1 MDWNQSTMYEQ
12 RVRFIL
18 EVQQRTFSFAES
30 CRRYS
35 ISRAAGYKWWTRF
48 LAEGFEGLHDRSH
61 RPHHC
66 PHAVA
71 EGVVEHVVDL
81 RQRYGWGS
89 RKIRKLTAE
98 KFGEAPARRTIDR
111 IFERHDLITKKR
123 RRSGKPGHPGKPLTP
138 MDEPN
143 AVWTVDF
150 KGQFKMFNGRYC
162 YPLTIQDGFSRFLL
176 ECRGLYS
183 TSIELAK
190 PVFIKVFR
198 EFGVPA
204 VIRSDNGTPFASIGL
219 ARLTRLSAWWI
230 RLGIRPETIE
240 PGKPQQNGRHE
251 RMHRT
256 LKREA
261 TRRRRPTS
269 VPSSAT
275 STNSAIPSITSGR
288 TRLSTMRLPTQSIN
302 LPLEPTPTS
311 SHLSRTLSTSRS
323 ERSLQTEGSA
333 GTRVGST
340 SVRLWATSSSPS
352 NPSVPLCGRS
362 TSDPLPSG
370 GLTKNSSSFSTPT
383 ATQEETQSVNHQPTP
398 LCQPS
403 GALFTCALRERSIF
417 SPHDRTSRRLQRLH
431 LPLVLRGLGPSR
443 VGSPPRSGGGGCGR
457 PMETVRNPRR
467 GPAGGDAGRGP
478 AVPPGAVG
486 ANAGSAAPKRC

>member
-150 KGQFKMFNGRYC
+150 KGQFKMLNGRYC

-190 PVFIKVFR
+190 PVFIKAFFR

-251 RMHRT
+251 NMHLV
-256 LKREA
+256 LKRRT
-261 TRRRRPTS
+261 TR
-269 VPSSAT
+269 
-275 STNSAIPSITSGR
+275 
-288 TRLSTMRLPTQSIN
+288 
-302 LPLEPTPTS
+302 
-311 SHLSRTLSTSRS
+311 
-323 ERSLQTEGSA
+323 
-333 GTRVGST
+333 
-340 SVRLWATSSSPS
+340 
-352 NPSVPLCGRS
+352 
-362 TSDPLPSG
+362 
-370 GLTKNSSSFSTPT
+370 
-383 ATQEETQSVNHQPTP
+383 
-398 LCQPS
+398 
-403 GALFTCALRERSIF
+403 
-417 SPHDRTSRRLQRLH
+417 
-431 LPLVLRGLGPSR
+431 
-443 VGSPPRSGGGGCGR
+443 PPRSNMRTQQRAFRNFMAEFNHIR
-457 PMETVRNPRR
+457 PHEALD
-467 GPAGGDAGRGP
+467 G
-478 AVPPGAVG
+478 AVPADLYRPSPRPFPKTLEPITYPGHFETRLVSYNGGIRWYRHRVPVSRLLAGHNVG
-486 ANAGSAAPKRC
+486 LEEIDHGLFDVYFGPIWLGRFVEPKGLIFDSQGRVKRRTGGTHKGRRTVNHVS

>member
-12 RVRFIL
+12 RVHFIL

-150 KGQFKMFNGRYC
+150 KGQFKMLNGRYC

-198 EFGVPA
+198 EFGLPA
-204 VIRSDNGTPFASIGL
+204 VIRSDNGTPSLPSASL
-219 ARLTRLSAWWI
+219 ASHGSA
-230 RLGIRPETIE
+230 LGGSVSVSVPRPSNLVSHSRMAVTNECIE
-240 PGKPQQNGRHE
+240 PSSAKPLG
-251 RMHRT
+251 
-256 LKREA
+256 
-261 TRRRRPTS
+261 RRRPTS
-269 VPSSAT
+269 VHSSAT
-275 STNSAIPSITSGR
+275 STTSAAPLTRSGR
-288 TRLSTMRLPTQSIN
+288 MRRSTMRRPIQPTDR
-302 LPLEPTPTS
+302 PLEPTPTS
-311 SHLSRTLSTSRS
+311 SLLSCTPSTSRS
-323 ERSLQTEGSA
+323 VRSLQTEAFA

-340 SVRLWATSSSPS
+340 SARRWATSSSGS
-352 NPSVPLCGRS
+352 NPSVWLCGKS
-362 TSDPLPSG
+362 TSDPLPSR
-370 GLTKNSSSFSTPT
+370 GLTKNSSSFATPT
-383 ATQEETQSVNHQPTP
+383 VTQDVTQSVNHQLAP

-403 GALFTCALRERSIF
+403 GALFI
-417 SPHDRTSRRLQRLH
+417 P
-431 LPLVLRGLGPSR
+431 
-443 VGSPPRSGGGGCGR
+443 
-457 PMETVRNPRR
+457 
-467 GPAGGDAGRGP
+467 
-478 AVPPGAVG
+478 
-486 ANAGSAAPKRC
+486 

>member
-30 CRRYS
+30 CRRYG
-35 ISRAAGYKWWTRF
+35 ISRTAGYTWWTRF

-71 EGVVEHVVDL
+71 EPIVEHVVDL

-89 RKIRKLTAE
+89 RKIRKLTAV
-98 KFGEAPARRTIDR
+98 KFGSAPARRTIDR

-150 KGQFKMFNGRYC
+150 KGQFKMRSGRYC

-190 PVFIKVFR
+190 PVFIKTFR
-198 EFGVPA
+198 EFGLPA

-219 ARLTRLSAWWI
+219 ARLTRLSAPGGSVSVSV
-230 RLGIRPETIE
+230 LRPSSPESRSRTAATNACTE
-240 PGKPQQNGRHE
+240 LSSAKPLARP
-251 RMHRT
+251 
-256 LKREA
+256 
-261 TRRRRPTS
+261 RPTS

-275 STNSAIPSITSGR
+275 STTSATPSITSAR
-288 TRLSTMRLPTQSIN
+288 TRLSTMRLPNQSTDR
-302 LPLEPTPTS
+302 LLELTPRPSLLS
-311 SHLSRTLSTSRS
+311 STPNTSRS
-323 ERSLQTEGSA
+323 VKSLQMEASD

-340 SVRLWATSSSPS
+340 SAR
-352 NPSVPLCGRS
+352 
-362 TSDPLPSG
+362 
-370 GLTKNSSSFSTPT
+370 
-383 ATQEETQSVNHQPTP
+383 
-398 LCQPS
+398 
-403 GALFTCALRERSIF
+403 
-417 SPHDRTSRRLQRLH
+417 RT
-431 LPLVLRGLGPSR
+431 
-443 VGSPPRSGGGGCGR
+443 
-457 PMETVRNPRR
+457 
-467 GPAGGDAGRGP
+467 
-478 AVPPGAVG
+478 
-486 ANAGSAAPKRC
+486 

>member
-30 CRRYS
+30 CRRYG
-35 ISRAAGYKWWTRF
+35 ISRTAGYTWWTRF

-71 EGVVEHVVDL
+71 EPIVEHVVDL

-89 RKIRKLTAE
+89 RKIRKLTAV
-98 KFGEAPARRTIDR
+98 KFGGAPVRRTIDR

-150 KGQFKMFNGRYC
+150 KGQFKMRNGRYC

-190 PVFIKVFR
+190 PVFINVFR
-198 EFGVPA
+198 EFGLPA

-261 TRRRRPTS
+261 TQPPKADLSAQQRHFNDFRRTFNHIRPHE
-269 VPSSAT
+269 ALDDA
-275 STNSAIPSITSGR
+275 NSP
-288 TRLSTMRLPTQSIN
+288 LRLPI
-302 LPLEPTPTS
+302 S
-311 SHLSRTLSTSRS
+311 S
-323 ERSLQTEGSA
+323 
-333 GTRVGST
+333 
-340 SVRLWATSSSPS
+340 
-352 NPSVPLCGRS
+352 
-362 TSDPLPSG
+362 
-370 GLTKNSSSFSTPT
+370 
-383 ATQEETQSVNHQPTP
+383 
-398 LCQPS
+398 
-403 GALFTCALRERSIF
+403 
-417 SPHDRTSRRLQRLH
+417 
-431 LPLVLRGLGPSR
+431 
-443 VGSPPRSGGGGCGR
+443 
-457 PMETVRNPRR
+457 
-467 GPAGGDAGRGP
+467 
-478 AVPPGAVG
+478 
-486 ANAGSAAPKRC
+486 

>member
-30 CRRYS
+30 CRRYG
-35 ISRAAGYKWWTRF
+35 ISRTAGYTWWTRF

-71 EGVVEHVVDL
+71 EPIVEHVVDL

-98 KFGEAPARRTIDR
+98 KFGGAPARRTIDR

-143 AVWTVDF
+143 AAWPVDF
-150 KGQFKMFNGRYC
+150 KGQFKMLNGRYC

-190 PVFIKVFR
+190 PVFINVFR
-198 EFGVPA
+198 EFGLPA

-261 TRRRRPTS
+261 TQP
-269 VPSSAT
+269 PKANLSAQQRHF
-275 STNSAIPSITSGR
+275 ASIGLAR
-288 TRLSTMRLPTQSIN
+288 LTRLSAWWIRLGIRPETIEPGKPQQNGRHERMHRTLKREATQPPKAN
-302 LPLEPTPTS
+302 LSAQQRHFNDFRRTFNHIRPHEALADATPHSVYRSALRAYPDVLPPLEYPDHFEVRKVSTNGGIRWHSRWINISSALGNEFIGLEPIGPALWQVYFGPT
-311 SHLSRTLSTSRS
+311 TL
-323 ERSLQTEGSA
+323 G
-333 GTRVGST
+333 
-340 SVRLWATSSSPS
+340 WF
-352 NPSVPLCGRS
+352 
-362 TSDPLPSG
+362 D
-370 GLTKNSSSFSTPT
+370 
-383 ATQEETQSVNHQPTP
+383 EE
-398 LCQPS
+398 
-403 GALFTCALRERSIF
+403 LFVIF
-417 SPHDRTSRRLQRLH
+417 DTHGNT
-431 LPLVLRGLGPSR
+431 G
-443 VGSPPRSGGGGCGR
+443 
-457 PMETVRNPRR
+457 RNPI
-467 GPAGGDAGRGP
+467 
-478 AVPPGAVG
+478 
-486 ANAGSAAPKRC
+486 C

>member
-30 CRRYS
+30 CRRYG
-35 ISRAAGYKWWTRF
+35 ISRTAGYTWWTRF

-71 EGVVEHVVDL
+71 EPIVEHVVDL

-89 RKIRKLTAE
+89 RKIRKLTAV
-98 KFGEAPARRTIDR
+98 KFGSAPARRRIDR

-150 KGQFKMFNGRYC
+150 KGQFKMRSGRYC

-190 PVFIKVFR
+190 PVFIKTFR
-198 EFGVPA
+198 EVRPTRRHPLRQRHALRFHRP
-204 VIRSDNGTPFASIGL
+204 RSTHTAQRP
-219 ARLTRLSAWWI
+219 WWI

-251 RMHRT
+251 RMQRT

-261 TRRRRPTS
+261 TR
-269 VPSSAT
+269 
-275 STNSAIPSITSGR
+275 
-288 TRLSTMRLPTQSIN
+288 
-302 LPLEPTPTS
+302 
-311 SHLSRTLSTSRS
+311 
-323 ERSLQTEGSA
+323 
-333 GTRVGST
+333 
-340 SVRLWATSSSPS
+340 
-352 NPSVPLCGRS
+352 
-362 TSDPLPSG
+362 
-370 GLTKNSSSFSTPT
+370 
-383 ATQEETQSVNHQPTP
+383 
-398 LCQPS
+398 
-403 GALFTCALRERSIF
+403 
-417 SPHDRTSRRLQRLH
+417 
-431 LPLVLRGLGPSR
+431 
-443 VGSPPRSGGGGCGR
+443 
-457 PMETVRNPRR
+457 
-467 GPAGGDAGRGP
+467 
-478 AVPPGAVG
+478 PPGTCQ
-486 ANAGSAAPKRC
+486 RQWDTLRD

>member
-30 CRRYS
+30 CRRYG
-35 ISRAAGYKWWTRF
+35 ISRTAGYTWWTRF

-71 EGVVEHVVDL
+71 EPIVEHVVDL

-89 RKIRKLTAE
+89 RKIRKLTAV
-98 KFGEAPARRTIDR
+98 KFGSAPARRTIDR

-150 KGQFKMFNGRYC
+150 KGQFKMRNGRYC

-190 PVFIKVFR
+190 PVFIKTFR
-198 EFGVPA
+198 EFDLPA

-240 PGKPQQNGRHE
+240 PGKAAAERPPRTHAQNSQARSHSPAEGQPQCP
-251 RMHRT
+251 
-256 LKREA
+256 A
-261 TRRRRPTS
+261 AP
-269 VPSSAT
+269 
-275 STNSAIPSITSGR
+275 
-288 TRLSTMRLPTQSIN
+288 
-302 LPLEPTPTS
+302 
-311 SHLSRTLSTSRS
+311 
-323 ERSLQTEGSA
+323 
-333 GTRVGST
+333 
-340 SVRLWATSSSPS
+340 
-352 NPSVPLCGRS
+352 
-362 TSDPLPSG
+362 
-370 GLTKNSSSFSTPT
+370 
-383 ATQEETQSVNHQPTP
+383 
-398 LCQPS
+398 
-403 GALFTCALRERSIF
+403 
-417 SPHDRTSRRLQRLH
+417 LQRLPPH
-431 LPLVLRGLGPSR
+431 LQSHPPARGSR
-443 VGSPPRSGGGGCGR
+443 RCDSPISLPIGS
-457 PMETVRNPRR
+457 
-467 GPAGGDAGRGP
+467 
-478 AVPPGAVG
+478 
-486 ANAGSAAPKRC
+486 

>member
-66 PHAVA
+66 PHAIS
-71 EGVVEHVVDL
+71 EPIVEHVVDL

-98 KFGEAPARRTIDR
+98 KFGSAPARRTIDR

-138 MDEPN
+138 MDESN

-150 KGQFKMFNGRYC
+150 KGQFKMLNGRYC

-190 PVFIKVFR
+190 PVFIRTFR
-198 EFGVPA
+198 EFGLPA

-261 TRRRRPTS
+261 TRPPKANLRAQQRHFNDFRRTFNHIRPHEALDDATPNS
-269 VPSSAT
+269 VYRSAPRAYPDVLPPLEYPEHFEVRKVSTNGGIRWHSRWINISSALG
-275 STNSAIPSITSGR
+275 NEFIG
-288 TRLSTMRLPTQSIN
+288 
-302 LPLEPTPTS
+302 LEP
-311 SHLSRTLSTSRS
+311 
-323 ERSLQTEGSA
+323 
-333 GTRVGST
+333 
-340 SVRLWATSSSPS
+340 
-352 NPSVPLCGRS
+352 
-362 TSDPLPSG
+362 
-370 GLTKNSSSFSTPT
+370 
-383 ATQEETQSVNHQPTP
+383 
-398 LCQPS
+398 
-403 GALFTCALRERSIF
+403 I
-417 SPHDRTSRRLQRLH
+417 
-431 LPLVLRGLGPSR
+431 
-443 VGSPPRSGGGGCGR
+443 
-457 PMETVRNPRR
+457 
-467 GPAGGDAGRGP
+467 GPALWQGLLRTHYP
-478 AVPPGAVG
+478 RMV
-486 ANAGSAAPKRC
+486 

>member
-1 MDWNQSTMYEQ
+1 MHRPPTSHARSSTAQ
-12 RVRFIL
+12 V
-18 EVQQRTFSFAES
+18 VGFSSE
-30 CRRYS
+30 
-35 ISRAAGYKWWTRF
+35 SRAHEPNRPPCVGALHQPPTR
-48 LAEGFEGLHDRSH
+48 LPART
-61 RPHHC
+61 
-66 PHAVA
+66 
-71 EGVVEHVVDL
+71 L
-81 RQRYGWGS
+81 RQRDAALHGGLQAAVLHEDPDITLDDGPVDPVDLAADFVVEFGGVGIS
-89 RKIRKLTAE
+89 RPV
-98 KFGEAPARRTIDR
+98 GEHR
-111 IFERHDLITKKR
+111 ILERHDLITKKR

-150 KGQFKMFNGRYC
+150 KGQFKMLNGRYC

-198 EFGVPA
+198 EFGLPA

-261 TRRRRPTS
+261 TRP
-269 VPSSAT
+269 PKA
-275 STNSAIPSITSGR
+275 
-288 TRLSTMRLPTQSIN
+288 N
-302 LPLEPTPTS
+302 LRAQQRHFNQFRSTPTS
-311 SHLSRTLSTSRS
+311 SLRSSIPSTSRS
-323 ERSLQTEGSA
+323 ERSLRTEGSA
-333 GTRVGST
+333 GTPVGST
-340 SVRLWATSSSPS
+340 SARLSATSSSGS
-352 NPSVPLCGRS
+352 NPSVWLCGKS

-370 GLTKNSSSFSTPT
+370 GLTKNSSSFATPT
-383 ATQEETQSVNHQPTP
+383 VTQDVTQSVNHQLAP

-403 GALFTCALRERSIF
+403 GALFSVSENIPCE
-417 SPHDRTSRRLQRLH
+417 
-431 LPLVLRGLGPSR
+431 
-443 VGSPPRSGGGGCGR
+443 
-457 PMETVRNPRR
+457 
-467 GPAGGDAGRGP
+467 
-478 AVPPGAVG
+478 
-486 ANAGSAAPKRC
+486 

>member
-1 MDWNQSTMYEQ
+1 MVDRFLST
-12 RVRFIL
+12 RVLQQGEPDGL
-18 EVQQRTFSFAES
+18 EPVDHVRAKSTFHPRSSATHLPS
-30 CRRYS
+30 LVGATAS
-35 ISRAAGYKWWTRF
+35 AGPAGYKWWTRF

-150 KGQFKMFNGRYC
+150 KGQFKMLNGRYC

-261 TRRRRPTS
+261 TRPPKANLRAQQRHFNHFRRTFNSIRPHEALDDATPDS
-269 VPSSAT
+269 VYRSALRAYPDVLPPIEYPEHFEVRKVSTNGGIRWHSRWINISSALG
-275 STNSAIPSITSGR
+275 NEFIG
-288 TRLSTMRLPTQSIN
+288 
-302 LPLEPTPTS
+302 LEPIGPALWQIYFGPT
-311 SHLSRTLSTSRS
+311 TL
-323 ERSLQTEGSA
+323 G
-333 GTRVGST
+333 
-340 SVRLWATSSSPS
+340 WF
-352 NPSVPLCGRS
+352 
-362 TSDPLPSG
+362 D
-370 GLTKNSSSFSTPT
+370 
-383 ATQEETQSVNHQPTP
+383 EE
-398 LCQPS
+398 
-403 GALFTCALRERSIF
+403 LFVIF
-417 SPHDRTSRRLQRLH
+417 DTHGNT
-431 LPLVLRGLGPSR
+431 G
-443 VGSPPRSGGGGCGR
+443 
-457 PMETVRNPRR
+457 RNPI
-467 GPAGGDAGRGP
+467 
-478 AVPPGAVG
+478 
-486 ANAGSAAPKRC
+486 C

>member
-150 KGQFKMFNGRYC
+150 KGQFKMLNGRYC

-261 TRRRRPTS
+261 TRPPKANLRAQQRHFNHFRRTFNSIRPHEALDDATPDS
-269 VPSSAT
+269 VYRSALRAYSDVLPPIEYPEHFEVRKV
-275 STNSAIPSITSGR
+275 STN
-288 TRLSTMRLPTQSIN
+288 
-302 LPLEPTPTS
+302 
-311 SHLSRTLSTSRS
+311 
-323 ERSLQTEGSA
+323 
-333 GTRVGST
+333 
-340 SVRLWATSSSPS
+340 
-352 NPSVPLCGRS
+352 
-362 TSDPLPSG
+362 G
-370 GLTKNSSSFSTPT
+370 GI
-383 ATQEETQSVNHQPTP
+383 
-398 LCQPS
+398 
-403 GALFTCALRERSIF
+403 RW
-417 SPHDRTSRRLQRLH
+417 
-431 LPLVLRGLGPSR
+431 
-443 VGSPPRSGGGGCGR
+443 
-457 PMETVRNPRR
+457 
-467 GPAGGDAGRGP
+467 
-478 AVPPGAVG
+478 
-486 ANAGSAAPKRC
+486 